1 MLQFIRKSF
10 VYLAILLLLS
20 GVTISLLL
28 RKYPEVFLSSRIEY
42 FMWNKQVQRIKNT
55 KYQHINAILG
65 DSRAMAAINPCEMS
79 KNYYNFALGGSS
91 FFEGYVTLKT
101 LLKTNRID
109 TLILCYAP
117 IHYEQTSGNLLN
129 RTVVFDL
136 LENKDIQDLNN
147 TELRF
152 NASIEHKKSSAEGWQ
167 TQTERYLRLWHFPFA
182 FRSTILS
189 NYQKNSSVLKYENE
203 VKKELDQ
210 YRGHVYFGRAAWAYG
225 VAEEARETSFVVS
238 PVIHHYFDEISKLIT
253 NNNIKCFL
261 VTPPMSKNTYN
272 FAKPAYIQSY
282 KRHIQ
287 YIKSHY
293 PQLHVD
299 TSLTVLSQF
308 HFGDV
313 SHVNVLGSRK
323 FMQIF
328 PFAEK

>member
-55 KYQHINAILG
+55 KHQHINAILG

-109 TLILCYAP
+109 TLILCYSP
-117 IHYEQTSGNLLN
+117 VHYEQTSGNLLN
-129 RTVVFDL
+129 RTVVFNL
-136 LENKDIQDLNN
+136 LERTDIQELNAN
-147 TELRF
+147 EALL
-152 NASIEHKKSSAEGWQ
+152 NASIEHKKLRNEGTF
-167 TQTERYLRLWHFPFA
+167 TQAERYLRWMHFPFA
-182 FRSTILS
+182 YRSTMLS
-189 NYQKNSSVLKYENE
+189 NYQLNAKVSRYENE

-210 YRGHVYFGRAAWAYG
+210 YRGHVFFGRGIWAFG
-225 VAEEARETSFVVS
+225 AAEEAREDSFVAS
-238 PVIHHYFDEISKLIT
+238 PVINHYFNAMAKLII
-253 NNNIKCFL
+253 NNQITCYL
-261 VTPPMSKNTYN
+261 VSPPMSETTYKYSKPHYISAYKN
-272 FAKPAYIQSY
+272 
-282 KRHIQ
+282 HIK
-287 YIKSHY
+287 YIKSRY

-299 TSLTVLSQF
+299 TSMLVLSQT

-313 SHVNVLGSRK
+313 SHVNLLGCRK

-328 PFAEK
+328 PF

>member
-1 MLQFIRKSF
+1 MKSF
-10 VYLAILLLLS
+10 LRKATTFILLLTLIT
-20 GVTISLLL
+20 GAGISALLKL
-28 RKYPEVFLSSRIEY
+28 YPEVFLSSRVEY
-42 FMWNKQVQRIKNT
+42 LMWNKQVERIKNT
-55 KYQHINAILG
+55 KNKHINAILG
-65 DSRAMAAINPCEMS
+65 DSRAMAAINPLELS
-79 KNYYNFALGGSS
+79 KNYANFSLGGSS

-109 TLILCYAP
+109 TLILCYSP
-117 IHYEQTSGNLLN
+117 VHYEQTSGNLLN

-152 NASIEHKKSSAEGWQ
+152 NASIEHKKSPSEGWQ
-167 TQTERYLRLWHFPFA
+167 TQTERYLRSWHFPLA

-189 NYQKNSSVLKYENE
+189 NYQLNAKVSKYENE

-238 PVIHHYFDEISKLIT
+238 PVIHHYLDEIYKLIIH
-253 NNNIKCFL
+253 NNIQCYL
-261 VTPPMSKNTYN
+261 VTPPMSKNSYN

-282 KRHIQ
+282 KSHIK

-313 SHVNVLGSRK
+313 SHVNVLGSKK
-323 FMQIF
+323 FM
-328 PFAEK
+328 ELMGL